1 MGTHV
6 VGIQH
11 DHPDIAVP
19 LWQGFRR
26 ATARGLAGL
35 DAQGRA
41 CGMTAAAPTQTI
53 RLTGAGIAGLAVGA
67 VCVWR
72 TGLLAALPSALGLTV
87 LAASD
92 FRIRRVPREVFATTA
107 AATVGL
113 AVVDAAVQGSGGRL
127 VAALLITAAV
137 RLVAGTLWAATSGI
151 AFGDV
156 KLLAFASFV
165 PAWLR
170 GSAVLAMVL
179 VALTAAVGMVVV
191 ERVRVGGL
199 TRKSSIAF
207 GPPLLVGWLV
217 GVLTA

>member
-1 MGTHV
+1 
-6 VGIQH
+6 
-11 DHPDIAVP
+11 
-19 LWQGFRR
+19 
-26 ATARGLAGL
+26 
-35 DAQGRA
+35 
-41 CGMTAAAPTQTI
+41 MTAAAPTQTI

-72 TGLLAALPSALGLTV
+72 TGLLASFPSAIGLTM

-92 FRIRRVPREVFATTA
+92 FRTRRVSRDMFAATA
-107 AATVGL
+107 AGTIGL
-113 AVVDAAVQGSGGRL
+113 AIVDAAMQGSGSRL
-127 VAALLITAAV
+127 ISASLITAAV
-137 RLVAGTLWAATSGI
+137 ALVAGTLWAATSGI

-156 KLLAFASFV
+156 KLLALASFL

-170 GSAVLAMVL
+170 AAAVITMVL
-179 VALTAAVGMVVV
+179 VALIAAVGMVVV

-199 TRKSSIAF
+199 TMKSSIAF